1 MWFKEYKDY
10 PIDTPLKKETL
21 EPGKGFN
28 GTEMREPNGWGSNYD
43 LPYTPKK
50 EGLIRRILKAIFG

>member
-1 MWFKEYKDY
+1 MWFKSYKDY

-28 GTEMREPNGWGSNYD
+28 GCEMNEPNGWGQSYD
-43 LPYTPKK
+43 LPYKPKK
-50 EGLIRRILKAIFG
+50 EGFLRRLLKMLFP

>member
-21 EPGKGFN
+21 ESGKGFN
-28 GTEMREPNGWGSNYD
+28 GVEMKEPNGWGSSFD
-43 LPYTPKK
+43 LPKTPKSP
-50 EGLIRRILKAIFG
+50 GFIRRLLKGLFG